1 MTNVVET
8 VEKVS
13 EFFGHMHSSTEGTA
27 IDGDLLQPLAGF
39 LRAETAT
46 FRCFSPSHGGLGPDD
61 LVSLGIPDSVNEA
74 YRSHYC
80 KLDPAQR
87 LIGRR
92 LNQALFAHPTRYGE
106 WSKEQASP
114 AALQRFRE
122 EFGRYRRE
130 FLVPNHFVHHVGF
143 CFQDLGGRTLLF
155 DFHRRAQ
162 SERFSRFEVALARIV
177 AQCLQARA
185 VRCQHVS
192 SALKSGHVD
201 DQLSARQIEVAEAV
215 ALGMSNKEVAARLQI
230 SVRTVENHMRSIF
243 SKLRV
248 STRTRLAAKLR
259 ETTLRPALPTN
270 HVA

>member
-8 VEKVS
+8 VERVS
-13 EFFGHMHSSTEGTA
+13 EFFGRCSTQDTA
-27 IDGDLLQPLAGF
+27 IDGDLLQPLAEF

-46 FRCFSPSHGGLGPDD
+46 FRCFSASHGAFEPED
-61 LVSLGIPDSVNEA
+61 LVSLGIPDSVNDA
-74 YRSHYC
+74 YLSRYC
-80 KLDPAQR
+80 KLDPARR

-92 LNQALFAHPTRYGE
+92 LDQALFAHPTRYGE

-122 EFGRYRRE
+122 EFARYRRA
-130 FLVPNHFVHHVGF
+130 FLVPNHFIHHVGF
-143 CFQDLGGRTLLF
+143 CFQDLSGRTLLF
-155 DFHRRAQ
+155 DFHRKARSQ
-162 SERFSRFEVALARIV
+162 KFSRFEVALTQIV

-185 VRCQHVS
+185 VRCHHVS
-192 SALKSGHVD
+192 PVPSGGHVD

-215 ALGMSNKEVAARLQI
+215 ALGMSNKEVAASLQI

-259 ETTLRPALPTN
+259 EATPRPALQVDR
-270 HVA
+270 VA

>member
-13 EFFGHMHSSTEGTA
+13 EFFGRIECLTQATA
-27 IDGDLLQPLAGF
+27 IDGDLLQSLAGF

-46 FRCFSPSHGGLGPDD
+46 FRCFSASHRVLEPED
-61 LVSLGIPDSVNEA
+61 LVSLGIPDSVNDA
-74 YRSHYC
+74 YLSRYC
-80 KLDPAQR
+80 KLDPARR
-87 LIGRR
+87 LVGRR
-92 LNQALFAHPTRYGE
+92 LDQVLFAHPTRYGE
-106 WSKEQASP
+106 WSKEQETP

-122 EFGRYRRE
+122 EFARYRRE

-143 CFQDLGGRTLLF
+143 CFQDLDGRTLLF
-155 DFHRRAQ
+155 DFHRKARSQ
-162 SERFSRFEVALARIV
+162 RFSRFEVALTQIV

-185 VRCQHVS
+185 VRCHHVS
-192 SALKSGHVD
+192 AQSSGHVD
-201 DQLSARQIEVAEAV
+201 EQLSARQIEVAEAV
-215 ALGMSNKEVAARLQI
+215 ALGMSNKEVAASLQI

-259 ETTLRPALPTN
+259 EATPRPVLQIDR
-270 HVA
+270 VA